1 MCVYKCI
8 SWCAHIYNDL
18 YIYHYIYTYIII
30 YIHIFQCVCV
40 YIYQYIYM
48 SLYINKSQDIPFFAG
63 LTHHIVAAPFAVKTR
78 RSGDHLPRSAR
89 DFPGGR
95 VSWRSV
101 SVLPLT

>member
-1 MCVYKCI
+1 MYI
-8 SWCAHIYNDL
+8 SLYIHISL
-18 YIYHYIYTYIII
+18 YIYIY
-30 YIHIFQCVCV
+30 IFQCV
-40 YIYQYIYM
+40 YIYIYISIYIYM

-63 LTHHIVAAPFAVKTR
+63 LTHHIVAAPFAVETR

-101 SVLPLT
+101 SVFPST

>member
-1 MCVYKCI
+1 MV
-8 SWCAHIYNDL
+8 CAYIYNDL
-18 YIYHYIYTYIII
+18 YIYISLYIYIYHYIYT
-30 YIHIFQCVCV
+30 HISVCV
-40 YIYQYIYM
+40 YIYISIYICV